1 MIKLNDKVTYRKI
14 EDSIL
19 IITPWDNAM
28 HTLEDIGKLI
38 FEALIDAKEKGDI
51 LQEILDNYDVE
62 LVEAKNDLEQF
73 IDSLIEKE
81 IFIEEE

>member
-1 MIKLNDKVTYRKI
+1 MMKLNSKITYREI

-28 HTLEDIGKLI
+28 HTLEDTGKLI
-38 FEALIDAKEKGDI
+38 FEALIDAKEKSEI

-62 LVEAKNDLEQF
+62 LVDAKNDLEQF
-73 IDSLIEKE
+73 IDSLIKKE